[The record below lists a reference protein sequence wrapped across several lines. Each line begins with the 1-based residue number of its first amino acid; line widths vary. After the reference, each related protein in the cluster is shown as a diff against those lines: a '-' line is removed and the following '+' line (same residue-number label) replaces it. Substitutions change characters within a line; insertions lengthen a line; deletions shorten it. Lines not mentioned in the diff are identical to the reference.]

1 MNNVELTKII
11 QNANCITHAGT
22 FHADEIFATIILS
35 EIMDRIVLIRLPE
48 VKESDYPEKMIYD
61 IGGGK
66 YDHHQVGGN
75 GQRENG
81 VKYASCGLIWK
92 DFGLK
97 VLEKRGVEEKN
108 RNLIF
113 NIVDRDIIQFIDSND
128 NGQAPVIDTD
138 YGFIHLSDIIALFNP
153 CWDEESDSDENFI
166 EALQLA
172 KTIWD
177 KKLKNIIHKTAARTY
192 VEQAIEDS
200 EDGIMILNK
209 FMPWKE
215 FVIDSQN
222 PKAKDINYIIFPSNR
237 GGYSVYAVPVAKKS
251 FESRKFFPIEWGGL
265 RDEALQKV
273 TGVKTAKFCHNDRFL
288 CTALTLKDAIRI
300 ASIAQKK

>member
-1 MNNVELTKII
+1 MKIKLTKSI
-11 QNANCITHAGT
+11 QDANCITHAGT

-35 EIMDRIVLIRLPE
+35 EIMDQIVLIRLPE

-66 YDHHQVGGN
+66 FDHHQVGGN

-81 VKYASCGLIWK
+81 VKYASCGLVWK
-92 DFGLK
+92 HFGLE
-97 VLEKRGVEEKN
+97 VLKKHGVLDTN
-108 RNLIF
+108 YVF

-138 YGFIHLSDIIALFNP
+138 YGYMHLSKIIAQFNP
-153 CWDEESDSDENFI
+153 CWDEEGEKDTDENFY
-166 EALQLA
+166 EALKIA

-177 KKLKNIIHKTAARTY
+177 NTLKNIIHKVAAKKY
-192 VEQAIEDS
+192 VDEAIEDS
-200 EDGIMILNK
+200 EDGIMILNM

-215 FVIDSQN
+215 FVVDSTN

-237 GGYSVYAVPVAKKS
+237 GGYSVYAVPVKKDS
-251 FESRKFFPIEWGGL
+251 FESRKLFPVEWGGL
-265 RDEALQKV
+265 RDEQLQKV
-273 TGVKTAKFCHNDRFL
+273 TGVETAKFCHNARFL
-288 CTALTLKDAIRI
+288 CTTLTQKDALKI
-300 ASIAQKK
+300 ASIAQKS

>member
-1 MNNVELTKII
+1 MKVKLTKCI
-11 QNANCITHAGT
+11 QDANCITHAGT

-35 EIMDRIVLIRLPE
+35 EIMNRIVLIRVPE
-48 VKESDYPEKMIYD
+48 VKESDYPGKMIYD

-92 DFGLK
+92 NFGLK
-97 VLEKRGVEEKN
+97 VLEKRGVEEKD

-138 YGFIHLSDIIALFNP
+138 YGYMHLSKIIAQFNP
-153 CWDEESDSDENFI
+153 CWDEEIDADKNFF

-172 KTIWD
+172 KVIWD
-177 KKLKNIIHKTAARTY
+177 NTLKSIIHKAAAKKF

-215 FVIDSQN
+215 FVIDSQS
-222 PKAKDINYIIFPSNR
+222 PKAKDINFIVFPSNR
-237 GGYSVYAVPVAKKS
+237 GGYSVYAVPVAKDS
-251 FESRKFFPIEWGGL
+251 FESRKLFPIEWGGL
-265 RDEALQKV
+265 RNEALQKV

-288 CTALTLKDAIRI
+288 CTTLTLKDAIKI
-300 ASIAQKK
+300 ASIAQNN

>member
-1 MNNVELTKII
+1 MNVKLTKCI
-11 QNANCITHAGT
+11 QDANCITHAGT

-35 EIMDRIVLIRLPE
+35 EIMDQIVLIRLPE

-92 DFGLK
+92 NFGLE
-97 VLEKRGVEEKN
+97 VLKKRGVRDAERE
-108 RNLIF
+108 LVF

-138 YGFIHLSDIIALFNP
+138 YGFMHLSKIIAQFNP
-153 CWDEESDSDENFI
+153 CWDEECDRDDNFY

-172 KTIWD
+172 KTVWD
-177 KKLKNIIHKTAARTY
+177 NFLKNIIHKVAAKEF
-192 VEQAIEDS
+192 VDKAIEDS
-200 EDGIMILNK
+200 EDGIMILNR

-215 FVIDSQN
+215 FVIDSTN
-222 PKAKDINYIIFPSNR
+222 PKAKDINFIIFPSNR
-237 GGYSVYAVPVAKKS
+237 GGYCVYTIPVEKDS
-251 FESRKFFPIEWGGL
+251 FESRKLFPVEWGGL
-265 RDEALQKV
+265 RDEALQKA
-273 TGVKTAKFCHNDRFL
+273 TGVDTAKFCHNARFL
-288 CTALTLKDAIRI
+288 CTTLTLKDALKI
-300 ASIAQKK
+300 ASIAQKN